1 MKLGRSAGLVTAAAM
16 LSVIIAG
23 SGVTFAKAAE
33 STTMDYAVEVALADA
48 GLKEDDVTVGD
59 VERGREQGASVYE
72 VEFWTDSREYE
83 YYIAVADGEIVSA
96 GWELTD
102 PYPEG
107 SQIAQAKAKK
117 IALQYAG
124 VSENDASFS
133 KASSGTDKGIPVYEI
148 KFTDSRA
155 EYKCDIAKQGGEIL
169 NYSRT
174 LLNPSSARVVEKAAV
189 QSETN

>member
-1 MKLGRSAGLVTAAAM
+1 MRLGRSAGLVTAAAM

-48 GLKEDDVTVGD
+48 GLTEDEVTVGD

-72 VEFWTDSREYE
+72 VEFWTDSRDYE
-83 YYIAVADGEIVSA
+83 YDIAVADGEIVSA

-117 IALQYAG
+117 IALEYAG
-124 VSENDASFS
+124 VSENGAEFT
-133 KASSGTDKGIPVYEI
+133 KSSNGTDKGIPVYEL
-148 KFTDSRA
+148 KFTDGTA
-155 EYKCDIAKQGGEIL
+155 EFKCDIAKEGGEIL
-169 NYSRT
+169 NFSRT
-174 LLNPSSARVVEKAAV
+174 LLNPSSARVAEKAA
-189 QSETN
+189 QN